1 MENKKTLNTD
11 QKRTPANEAEPD
23 ESTPLMEG
31 HVGAPQISC
40 NNSLTGGAERKR
52 QQKRK
57 VEQLN
62 SYGGTEQRDATDG
75 VGVKEINL

>member
-1 MENKKTLNTD
+1 MK
-11 QKRTPANEAEPD
+11 EAEPD
-23 ESTPLMEG
+23 ERTPLMEG

-40 NNSLTGGAERKR
+40 NNSITGGAERKR

-75 VGVKEINL
+75 VSFH